1 MHERGVAMMFII
13 FLLAALMGA
22 MLLGAALVVWLWEAL
37 LSLPAAL
44 FIVGVAYLVLMFV
57 VYTLSVRGHFVR
69 WQHSLEVFYRISD
82 ACDAAYRKVKALI
95 KHFM

>member
-1 MHERGVAMMFII
+1 MMFII
-13 FLLAALMGA
+13 FILAALMGA
-22 MLLGAALVVWLWEAL
+22 MLLGAALVVWLWETM

-44 FIVGVAYLVLMFV
+44 FIVGVAYLVLMLV
-57 VYTLSVRGHFVR
+57 VYALSVRERFSR